1 MVRIES
7 KAFRLCLPDFAD
19 VFVGSEAAQCLEAS
33 TKIVG
38 VDEVVKMRR
47 QLRMAVI
54 MVAFDSG
61 FLDRPVHPLDLAIGP
76 GVPDL
81 GQPVFDPVLAT
92 AHVEH
97 VRHVGGRG
105 TTGVARRKGE
115 LDAPFDCLPAAV
127 AQDRIIRQNSV
138 DRVGHSGDQ
147 RDEECGSRCSAG
159 PGYKLDKSELAG
171 PVDRHIEIELAFGG
185 THFGDVDVEIADRVG
200 LELPLRFLVA
210 RHLWQPA
217 DAMPLQTAMQG

>member
-1 MVRIES
+1 
-7 KAFRLCLPDFAD
+7 
-19 VFVGSEAAQCLEAS
+19 
-33 TKIVG
+33 
-38 VDEVVKMRR
+38 
-47 QLRMAVI
+47 

-81 GQPVFDPVLAT
+81 GQPVFDPVLTT
-92 AHVEH
+92 AHVEY

-105 TTGVARRKGE
+105 TIGVARRKGE
-115 LDAPFDCLPAAV
+115 LDAV
-127 AQDRIIRQNSV
+127 IRQNSV

-147 RDEECGSRCSAG
+147 RDKECGSRCSAG

-171 PVDRHIEIELAFGG
+171 PVDRHIEIELAFGD
-185 THFGDVDVEIADRVG
+185 THLGDVDVEIADRVG
-200 LELPLRFLVA
+200 LELPFRLLVA